1 MKSKIQ
7 PQVQPAEGAFLPN
20 EQAAEDLLTFQ
31 LAVAS
36 YSDCVS
42 TEPGVSFYQHLCNFL
57 IGERRS

>member
-7 PQVQPAEGAFLPN
+7 PEVQPAEGPFLPN

-36 YSDCVS
+36 YSDCAS
-42 TEPGVSFYQHLCNFL
+42 KQPGVSFYQHLCNFL
-57 IGERRS
+57 TDERRS